1 MHLCG
6 VLRESGPILLRSED
20 SIRSTVYCK
29 LSAQVL
35 VEVCF
40 SDISVVVVVDSK
52 NGLRRPAIRGVQVI
66 VSRAVSSGARNVP
79 SSDGVVALPIIET
92 PKLQAHYTVV
102 VVVAHKEP
110 TESALPHYIQQ
121 IWCIIIIIG
130 W

>member
-1 MHLCG
+1 MFG
-6 VLRESGPILLRSED
+6 VLRDTTLLRSED
-20 SIRSTVYCK
+20 YPKYCEI
-29 LSAQVL
+29 SAQVV

-92 PKLQAHYTVV
+92 PKLQAHYLYRRHCRCT
-102 VVVAHKEP
+102 
-110 TESALPHYIQQ
+110 
-121 IWCIIIIIG
+121 
-130 W
+130 